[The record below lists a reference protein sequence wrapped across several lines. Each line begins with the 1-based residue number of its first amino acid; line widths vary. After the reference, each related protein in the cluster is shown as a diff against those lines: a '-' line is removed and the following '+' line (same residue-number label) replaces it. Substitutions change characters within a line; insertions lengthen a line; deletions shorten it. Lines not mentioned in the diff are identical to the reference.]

1 MSKHDLSAKD
11 VAARL
16 NMTPKNFRKRLRDKE
31 LAFVHKDT
39 RRYHF
44 TEKEAADVID
54 ALTQRRATDSGSGAT
69 VNISEFKAKCLGL
82 IDQVYKTRQPLRITR
97 HGRPVAELIPAG
109 PDRKRKFLGDM
120 AGTVEILGDI
130 VSPVI
135 DLDEFEAYR
144 D

>member
-1 MSKHDLSAKD
+1 MVMK
-11 VAARL
+11 
-16 NMTPKNFRKRLRDKE
+16 
-31 LAFVHKDT
+31 
-39 RRYHF
+39 
-44 TEKEAADVID
+44 
-54 ALTQRRATDSGSGAT
+54 T
-69 VNISEFKAKCLGL
+69 VPISEFKAKCLRL
-82 IDQVYKTRQPLRITR
+82 IEQVDKTRQPLRITR
-97 HGRPVAELIPAG
+97 HGRAVAELIPVG

>member
-1 MSKHDLSAKD
+1 
-11 VAARL
+11 
-16 NMTPKNFRKRLRDKE
+16 
-31 LAFVHKDT
+31 
-39 RRYHF
+39 
-44 TEKEAADVID
+44 
-54 ALTQRRATDSGSGAT
+54 LTILLTIGKILVMKSIS
-69 VNISEFKAKCLGL
+69 VSEFKAKCLGL
-82 IDQVYKTRQPLRITR
+82 IEQVDKTRQPLRITR

>member
-1 MSKHDLSAKD
+1 
-11 VAARL
+11 
-16 NMTPKNFRKRLRDKE
+16 MTIVK
-31 LAFVHKDT
+31 
-39 RRYHF
+39 
-44 TEKEAADVID
+44 I
-54 ALTQRRATDSGSGAT
+54 T
-69 VNISEFKAKCLGL
+69 VMKSVSISEFKAKCLGL
-82 IDQVYKTRQPLRITR
+82 IEQVDKTRQPLRITR

>member
-1 MSKHDLSAKD
+1 MVMKS
-11 VAARL
+11 
-16 NMTPKNFRKRLRDKE
+16 
-31 LAFVHKDT
+31 
-39 RRYHF
+39 
-44 TEKEAADVID
+44 I
-54 ALTQRRATDSGSGAT
+54 
-69 VNISEFKAKCLGL
+69 NISEFKAKCLGL
-82 IDQVYKTRQPLRITR
+82 IEQVDKTRQPLRITR

-135 DLDEFEAYR
+135 DLDDFEAYR